1 MRRSSLKPEPLPDQM
16 CERYAADCETGPG
29 AAHRAAALCQVDAL
43 AEEVWLMRIKIFP
56 MKVSLASLLCKTLYT
71 ETPTLFHDST
81 YM

>member
-1 MRRSSLKPEPLPDQM
+1 MSTIVGH
-16 CERYAADCETGPG
+16 AVDCETVPG
-29 AAHRAAALCQVDAL
+29 AAHRAVAALCQVDAL